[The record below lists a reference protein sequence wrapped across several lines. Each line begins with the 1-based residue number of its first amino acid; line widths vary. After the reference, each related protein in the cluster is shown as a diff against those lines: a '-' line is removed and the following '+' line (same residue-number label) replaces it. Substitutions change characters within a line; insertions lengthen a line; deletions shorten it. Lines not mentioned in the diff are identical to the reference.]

1 MKPKRQPSPGDLFRS
16 RLENILDLRHPLC
29 KLAGEIDWPVFD
41 AELGSLY
48 SETMGRPGKDLRL
61 MIGIHYL
68 KHAFDESDESVV
80 ARWVE
85 NPYWQYFCGCAYFQH
100 TFPCDSSLLPKWRKR
115 IGEGRMELLLSQLLE
130 TAKSRGD
137 LNSREMAHVNV
148 DTTVQEKA
156 IAYPTDAKLMFTMLA
171 KLADAARS
179 RGIELRQS
187 YKRVSKRALVMQ
199 NRYRH
204 ARQHRRA
211 KRELKKLKTWL
222 GRVIRDIERKR
233 PKPDADLKDLLAMA
247 RRLHAQERHTKNKL
261 YSLHAPEVECISKGK
276 AHKRYEFGC
285 KVSVVSTSRDNWIVG
300 VRAHHG
306 NPYDGHTLSEALD
319 TMERLTGLRAC
330 HAHVDKGYRGHG
342 YEGKTQ
348 IHLPGKG
355 RGKRRQTRSERKWQ
369 RRRSAVEPLIGH
381 VKHDNR
387 MDRNYLLGR
396 DGDRM
401 NAILAACGYNLRKL
415 LRLLLRLL
423 PGVLFGEIFPPSIQ
437 ENCKQDVLI
446 PSEVA

>member
-1 MKPKRQPSPGDLFRS
+1 
-16 RLENILDLRHPLC
+16 
-29 KLAGEIDWPVFD
+29 
-41 AELGSLY
+41 
-48 SETMGRPGKDLRL
+48 
-61 MIGIHYL
+61 
-68 KHAFDESDESVV
+68 
-80 ARWVE
+80 
-85 NPYWQYFCGCAYFQH
+85 
-100 TFPCDSSLLPKWRKR
+100 
-115 IGEGRMELLLSQLLE
+115 
-130 TAKSRGD
+130 
-137 LNSREMAHVNV
+137 MAHVNV

-171 KLADAARS
+171 KLADAARL

-233 PKPDADLKDLLAMA
+233 PKPYADLKDLLAMA